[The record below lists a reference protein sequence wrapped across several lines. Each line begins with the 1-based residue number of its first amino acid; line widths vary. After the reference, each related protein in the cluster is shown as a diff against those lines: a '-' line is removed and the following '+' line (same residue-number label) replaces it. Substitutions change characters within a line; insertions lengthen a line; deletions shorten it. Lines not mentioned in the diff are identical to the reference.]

1 MELKKTILA
10 LSLTTTMLF
19 SSAGSVSANSSL
31 TSTNTGLSGILKL
44 QPDISKQELLSDVQ
58 TIAANTGQSEQ
69 SVIDQIY
76 TELKNDEAK
85 GLKEKAASS
94 EVTAYGG
101 SGGTKSVGAST
112 KGNFYYTPSQTAYL
126 NHGHVGMYYTSTTI
140 VESVPSAGVR
150 TISTAAR
157 KVDSSGAMVKS
168 VKTTTANR
176 NNAANW
182 TKSQVGQSYSY
193 NFATNR
199 QTGHSGAKNCSKLIW
214 SAYKLNGSLDLDVD
228 GGLGVYPRDVRDAK
242 ITTLV
247 RNI

>member
-19 SSAGSVSANSSL
+19 SSAASVSANSSL
-31 TSTNTGLSGILKL
+31 TSTTTGLNEISKL
-44 QPDISKQELLSDVQ
+44 QPDISKQELLSDVR

-69 SVIDQIY
+69 SILEQIY
-76 TELKNDEAK
+76 TELKNNEEQGK
-85 GLKEKAASS
+85 KEKAISA

-126 NHGHVGMYYTSTTI
+126 DHGHVGMYYTSTTI

-150 TISTAAR
+150 TISTTAR
-157 KVDSSGAMVKS
+157 KVDSSGAVVKS
-168 VKTTTANR
+168 VTTSTANR

-182 TKSQVGQSYSY
+182 TNTQVGQSYSY

-199 QTGHSGAKNCSKLIW
+199 QTGHTGAKNCSKLIW
-214 SAYKLNGSLDLDVD
+214 SAYKLNGSLDLDVN

-242 ITTLV
+242 STALV